1 MAKKSFL
8 HLVIFF
14 FSSKVIKLAA
24 VVPRGEFWKT
34 LEAYNSAVPKLAAH
48 WNHLGSFKEQW
59 CLGLTLR
66 DSYLIG
72 FEGGLGIRILK
83 ISPSKSN
90 GQPRSRITTKTVTG
104 STLPLASHQHF
115 QTDDGILRH
124 YRVSYE
130 PCQLAYS
137 CSAYY
142 YATMIAMYLQN
153 HKHTNNSKTGSS

>member
-1 MAKKSFL
+1 MDTNHAFPGAWM
-8 HLVIFF
+8 VV
-14 FSSKVIKLAA
+14 SSPFPSWIS
-24 VVPRGEFWKT
+24 ECQ
-34 LEAYNSAVPKLAAH
+34 SALPPAEVWVLPPKLCPCPAEAPSPSSQ
-48 WNHLGSFKEQW
+48 LLLMLPLPSPVKTESYP
-59 CLGLTLR
+59 R

-124 YRVSYE
+124 YRDSYE

-142 YATMIAMYLQN
+142 YATMIARYL
-153 HKHTNNSKTGSS
+153 